1 MGRLPR
7 LSMLSIAVRQANL
20 VLKAPHPSGLSA
32 YKGFWGCKHF
42 SQANAYLGPD
52 NAIDWDLRS

>member
-1 MGRLPR
+1 
-7 LSMLSIAVRQANL
+7 MLTIAVRQANL